1 MKKQRDVRYSI
12 PVMEEI
18 IERSEIMLIML
29 RISRST
35 EEAEEALEYM
45 IKQCKKHLAIELAR
59 KS

>member
-29 RISRST
+29 RISST

-59 KS
+59 ES